1 MTKQNDLFDALEKYI
16 AKNYSSIIVHYD
28 YAGIVTLKCENS
40 TLDSFIENL
49 DEPFSQTLL
58 KLIKDKNMTEVE
70 VYKQANVDRKLFSK
84 IRSNENYMPSKRT
97 VIAFA
102 LALKLSLDETEI
114 LLKKAG
120 YALSRAALFDVIIE
134 FFIVNKIY
142 DIFEINEVLLK
153 YDLSLL

>member
-16 AKNYSSIIVHYD
+16 ANNYSSIIVHYD
-28 YAGIVTLKCENS
+28 YAEIVTLKCENS

>member
-28 YAGIVTLKCENS
+28 YAEIVTLKCENS